1 MNSNLMDSV
10 GCTSP
15 INHSILDILIM
26 AKPKDKELSFL
37 QMDHTTMVD
46 SITTVLMTKQD
57 NTTPKLSIITE
68 VSGTITL
75 RVKVSKLAKA
85 IFLKDSSIMDAELKE
100 PSNGIMIPI
109 SIPEVL
115 TNIINSME
123 KVAKILFRKLEGTL
137 GNL

>member
-15 INHSILDILIM
+15 TNHSTLDILIM

-46 SITTVLMTKQD
+46 SIKTVLMTKQD

-75 RVKVSKLAKA
+75 RVKVSKLAKT

-109 SIPEVL
+109 SILEVL

-123 KVAKILFRKLEGTL
+123 KVAKILFRKLE
-137 GNL
+137 